1 MKEQRPARERTKE
14 PVVAAAR
21 PVMKRSEQKEI
32 HQAKRAAQSQALEK
46 PANKWIARVAGVG
59 LVAASLTFGFSNQIS
74 NTLKTDSLSRQD
86 SQAIVQQFN
95 AAVAAGES
103 IFVPV
108 NFLDRDERARAKAAS
123 GLDEEKAEH
132 LLKEAE
138 GGYISLAWV
147 TVWDN
152 LAEDGDVIEVS
163 AGGMTRTVPI
173 LNEPTTIVVPYS
185 IDSAQIKIRGVRDG
199 GGGITVAARTANGSL
214 PLPPMSE
221 GEVRTLR
228 FN

>member
-21 PVMKRSEQKEI
+21 PVMKRSDQKEI
-32 HQAKRAAQSQALEK
+32 NQAKRAAQSQTLEK
-46 PANKWIARVAGVG
+46 PASKWIARVAGIG

-74 NTLKTDSLSRQD
+74 NTLKSDSLSRQD

-95 AAVAAGES
+95 AAMAAGES

-185 IDSAQIKIRGVRDG
+185 IDSAQIKIRGIRDG

>member
-1 MKEQRPARERTKE
+1 MKEQRPVKEKAKE
-14 PVVAAAR
+14 PRKIAQTPTIER
-21 PVMKRSEQKEI
+21 NKQEEI
-32 HQAKRAAQSQALEK
+32 HCAENTAPSQPTGK
-46 PANKWIARVAGVG
+46 STNKWIARVAGVG
-59 LVAASLTFGFSNQIS
+59 LIAASLAFGFSSQIA
-74 NTLKTDSLSRQD
+74 NTLETDSLSSQD

-123 GLDEEKAEH
+123 GLDEEQAEH

-214 PLPPMSE
+214 PLPPMNE